1 MSASQDVEAFN
12 TVGSTLSSFLISGLD
27 KDKFQDM
34 EGSTETTN
42 ITQETSTLPPGNPFI
57 LPWWQLVF
65 FITLFLGMIIVSI
78 GGNII
83 VMWIVLWHK
92 RMRTVTNYFLFNLAL
107 ADALISIWNTIFN
120 SAYLLYSNWWFGE
133 DFCKFSMF
141 IAPCTTSAS
150 VFTFMAIAID
160 RYLAIMRWV
169 RMSAKVVVGL
179 IIFIWLVSCLISL
192 PMMIYSK
199 TSTYYFAD
207 GSSRT
212 VCQQHWSDTM
222 DLGYNLFLM
231 VINYFLPMFILIVTY
246 TFLGKELW
254 GSKAIGEN
262 TSIQQQRVKAKRKV
276 VKMMIVVVI
285 IFAVCWL
292 PMHVFFLLNSSDKSL
307 GFYPNIQQIFLIIY
321 WMAMS
326 NSMYNPIIYC
336 WMNARFRQGFK
347 LAFRWLPCIH
357 VQKRRRQERNMTLS
371 ISMSDTKGI
380 NRNGSLVHT
389 TVENLNDSYNSPD
402 TIRKT
407 EWKKDEKDELNG
419 DDEYL

>member
-1 MSASQDVEAFN
+1 
-12 TVGSTLSSFLISGLD
+12 
-27 KDKFQDM
+27 
-34 EGSTETTN
+34 
-42 ITQETSTLPPGNPFI
+42 
-57 LPWWQLVF
+57 
-65 FITLFLGMIIVSI
+65 
-78 GGNII
+78 
-83 VMWIVLWHK
+83 
-92 RMRTVTNYFLFNLAL
+92 
-107 ADALISIWNTIFN
+107 
-120 SAYLLYSNWWFGE
+120 
-133 DFCKFSMF
+133 
-141 IAPCTTSAS
+141 
-150 VFTFMAIAID
+150 
-160 RYLAIMRWV
+160 
-169 RMSAKVVVGL
+169 
-179 IIFIWLVSCLISL
+179 
-192 PMMIYSK
+192 
-199 TSTYYFAD
+199 
-207 GSSRT
+207 
-212 VCQQHWSDTM
+212 
-222 DLGYNLFLM
+222 M

>member
-1 MSASQDVEAFN
+1 
-12 TVGSTLSSFLISGLD
+12 
-27 KDKFQDM
+27 
-34 EGSTETTN
+34 
-42 ITQETSTLPPGNPFI
+42 
-57 LPWWQLVF
+57 
-65 FITLFLGMIIVSI
+65 
-78 GGNII
+78 
-83 VMWIVLWHK
+83 
-92 RMRTVTNYFLFNLAL
+92 
-107 ADALISIWNTIFN
+107 
-120 SAYLLYSNWWFGE
+120 
-133 DFCKFSMF
+133 
-141 IAPCTTSAS
+141 
-150 VFTFMAIAID
+150 
-160 RYLAIMRWV
+160 MRWV